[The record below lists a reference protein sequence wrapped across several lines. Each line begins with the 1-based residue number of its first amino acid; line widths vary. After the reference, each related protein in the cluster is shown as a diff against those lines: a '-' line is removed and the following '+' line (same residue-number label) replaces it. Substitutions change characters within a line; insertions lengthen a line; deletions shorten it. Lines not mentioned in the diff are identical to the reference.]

1 MKLIVGVFLLASLA
15 AAQGTDAVLTGSV
28 LDSTGAVVPQA
39 SVMALNMNT
48 GVATRQTSN
57 ASGVYL
63 FPALPP
69 GDYTITAEKVC
80 AYSVAVIG
88 SFLIVAGLVWA
99 MYHFTRPEPLGEDR
113 AAFRRKTLAEVRNA
127 DAEVLNNPN
136 YVWQDQSKGIVR
148 LPLTNAMELA
158 LRLWQDPAAARSS
171 LNARAE
177 KAFYIPPPPP
187 PPPNKFD

>member
-1 MKLIVGVFLLASLA
+1 MNPDRKSNCA
-15 AAQGTDAVLTGSV
+15 AL
-28 LDSTGAVVPQA
+28 
-39 SVMALNMNT
+39 
-48 GVATRQTSN
+48 
-57 ASGVYL
+57 
-63 FPALPP
+63 
-69 GDYTITAEKVC
+69 C

-88 SFLIVAGLVWA
+88 SFLLVAGLVWA
-99 MYHFTRPEPLGEDR
+99 MYHYTRPEPLGEDR
-113 AAFRRKTLAEVRNA
+113 ATLRRKTLADVRNA

-158 LRLWQDPAAARSS
+158 LRLWQDPAAARAS

>member
-1 MKLIVGVFLLASLA
+1 LNPDRKSNCA
-15 AAQGTDAVLTGSV
+15 AL
-28 LDSTGAVVPQA
+28 
-39 SVMALNMNT
+39 
-48 GVATRQTSN
+48 
-57 ASGVYL
+57 
-63 FPALPP
+63 
-69 GDYTITAEKVC
+69 C

-88 SFLIVAGLVWA
+88 SFLLVAGLVWA
-99 MYHFTRPEPLGEDR
+99 MYHYTRPEPLGEDR
-113 AAFRRKTLAEVRNA
+113 ATLRRKTLADVRNA

-158 LRLWQDPAAARSS
+158 LRLWQDPAAARAS

>member
-1 MKLIVGVFLLASLA
+1 LNPDRKSNCA
-15 AAQGTDAVLTGSV
+15 AL
-28 LDSTGAVVPQA
+28 
-39 SVMALNMNT
+39 
-48 GVATRQTSN
+48 
-57 ASGVYL
+57 
-63 FPALPP
+63 
-69 GDYTITAEKVC
+69 C

-88 SFLIVAGLVWA
+88 SFLLVAGLVWA
-99 MYHFTRPEPLGEDR
+99 MYHYTRPEPLGEDR
-113 AAFRRKTLAEVRNA
+113 AALRRKTLADVRNA

-158 LRLWQDPAAARSS
+158 LRLWQDPAAARAS